1 MLQINSNYNDTIEQW
16 EIQLAGE
23 LDVATSAEFRNALEN
38 AYGQKP
44 ASMVLQLDQ
53 LSYIDST
60 GLGIIIGAYG
70 KMKNQNHA
78 IRLIHPR
85 QNVQKLLRITQLDKL
100 LLEEN

>member
-23 LDVATSAEFRNALEN
+23 LDVATAAEFRNALEN
-38 AYGQKP
+38 AYEQKP
-44 ASMVLQLDQ
+44 ASMVLQLEQ

-70 KMKNQNHA
+70 KMKHQNHA

>member
-1 MLQINSNYNDTIEQW
+1 MLQIKSNFNDTTEQW
-16 EIQLAGE
+16 EIQLTGE
-23 LDVATSAEFRNALEN
+23 LDVATSAEFRNALDV
-38 AYGQKP
+38 AYGQRP
-44 ASMVLQLDQ
+44 SNMVLELDQ

-70 KMKNQNHA
+70 KMKDQKHT